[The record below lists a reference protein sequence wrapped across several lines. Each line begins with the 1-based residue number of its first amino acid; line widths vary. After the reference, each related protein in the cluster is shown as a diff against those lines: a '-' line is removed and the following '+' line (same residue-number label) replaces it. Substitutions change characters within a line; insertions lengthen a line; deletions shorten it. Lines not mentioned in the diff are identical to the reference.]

1 MRTAKEMREFAESNY
16 FSRFNDYIKEI
27 EDNIEEAAAHGLF
40 QITYRLWHQEVPNY
54 KGTPLEAY
62 LEGIAHMGYW
72 VETKETDEATE
83 FLIGW

>member
-40 QITYRLWHQEVPNY
+40 QTTYRLWHQEVPNY

-62 LEGIAHMGYW
+62 FEGMARVGYR